1 MVRLAIACSVTAF
14 LGGALAVGAIATGQ
28 EPAAPVASSQAAA
41 SRTFKVAAR
50 DGIAIAVECAGN
62 GPTLLFVHGGIGD
75 RTRWT
80 PMFPL
85 LAGRFTV
92 CAMDRRG
99 HGESGDSPKYG
110 LEKEARDIT
119 DVVEALDGPVSVL
132 GHSYGGV
139 ATLEAVLGRA
149 KIDRLILYE
158 PPVLEPSDPAMIEK
172 IESLVAAGQ
181 REEAALTFW
190 REVVKYS
197 PEELEAMQKRPNWP
211 KLVADFDSH
220 PRQMRAL
227 AAYRFDP
234 EPVRKRAPPT
244 LLLLGGETRS
254 PALKRAIEALD
265 ASIPDSTLVVLEGQ
279 EHNAM
284 DRDRE
289 QLARVIEN
297 WLLKK

>member
-1 MVRLAIACSVTAF
+1 MSGRTRSFFAAIVSIA
-14 LGGALAVGAIATGQ
+14 AIVL
-28 EPAAPVASSQAAA
+28 VASTAQPAPAEGGRRV
-41 SRTFKVAAR
+41 SRVPSK
-50 DGIAIAVECAGN
+50 DGTPIAVECAGA
-62 GPTLLFVHGGIGD
+62 GPTLLMVHGGIGD

-85 LAGRFTV
+85 LESRFTA

-99 HGESGDSPKYG
+99 HGESGDAADYG
-110 LEKEARDIT
+110 LRREAEDIAA
-119 DVVEALDGPVSVL
+119 VVDSLPGPVFLL

-139 ATLEAVLGRA
+139 AALEAAFLSGNVAALA
-149 KIDRLILYE
+149 LYE
-158 PPVLEPSDPAMIEK
+158 PPVVDPSDPAMIEK
-172 IESLVAAGQ
+172 MERLIAAGK

-197 PEELEAMQKRPNWP
+197 EAELVAMQARPSWP
-211 KLVADFDSH
+211 GLVADFDSH

-227 AAYRFDP
+227 AAYRFDEERMRSLATP
-234 EPVRKRAPPT
+234 A

-254 PALKRAIEALD
+254 PALKRAIESLD
-265 ASIPDSTLVVLEGQ
+265 ASLPHSTVVVLEGQ

-289 QLARVIEN
+289 QLARVLTTH
-297 WLLKK
+297 LLAQ